1 MTPREL
7 ALRLAVISVVADR
20 AKEIKDQLRA
30 EVLASLDELGADSA
44 AALLPDGT
52 RVAKV
57 GIVAPK
63 TKMRVIHESAY
74 TDHVAAEYPNEIVT
88 SVRESFSRH
97 YLETL
102 SPTEDGQAVDPRTG
116 AIVPGVCAVDPT
128 PYPSLR
134 FEKTGRDD
142 VVRAITEGVVS
153 LDLSIIDLPALES

>member
-20 AKEIKDQLRA
+20 AKEIKDGLRA
-30 EVLASLDELGADSA
+30 EVLASLDEIGADSA
-44 AALLPDGT
+44 SATLPDGT
-52 RVAKV
+52 KVAKV

-63 TKMRVIHESAY
+63 PRVRVLNEQAY
-74 TDHVAAEYPNEIVT
+74 TDHVAQEHPDEIVR

-102 SPTEDGQAVDPRTG
+102 LPTDDGQAVDPRTG
-116 AIVPGVCAVDPT
+116 AIVPGVVFTEAT

-134 FEKTGRDD
+134 FEKTGRDE
-142 VVRAITEGVVS
+142 VIHALSEGLLT
-153 LDLSIIDLPALES
+153 LDLGPHIPELGA